1 MSDTAILDVA
11 VIGGGPAGLMAAEVL
26 SAAGRSVTV
35 FEKMPTFG
43 RKFLMAGRGGL
54 NLTHSEDFARLAQ
67 RYGAANA
74 ALRPML
80 EAFTPSDL
88 IAWAQGLGQATFVGS
103 SGRVFPTALKASPL
117 LRAWLARLEGQGV
130 ALRTRAEW
138 RGWDTDGAL
147 VFQTREGSE
156 TVRARA
162 TILALGGASWAKL
175 GSDGAW
181 TPLLEARG
189 AAVAP
194 FAAANSGLDVAWS
207 GVFKDRFAGEPL
219 KNIGLRLG
227 EAAARGDAMI
237 AGYGLEGGAV
247 YALGAAPR
255 AAIAAT
261 GRAVVE
267 IDLRP
272 DLSREGL
279 AARLSKP
286 RNGQSLANW
295 LRKAAHLS
303 PVEVNLLREAH
314 GLDLPLDPLALADAI
329 KAAPIV
335 LTGVQP
341 LDRAISSA
349 GGLTL
354 DSLDGLELQA
364 VPGVFVAGEML
375 DWEAPTGG
383 YLLQA
388 CFATGVAAAR
398 QVLER
403 LS

>member
-1 MSDTAILDVA
+1 MRFATLTRQPDDPLLRIIGQHAADPRPDKIDLGVGVFRDEAGHTPVMTAVKAAEARLLAEQSSKSYLGPEGDIGFVRALA
-11 VIGGGPAGLMAAEVL
+11 GLVIGDTVAAERIVGLQTPGGTGALRLAAEVL
-26 SAAGRSVTV
+26 AQSGARVTV
-35 FEKMPTFG
+35 YDAMPSAG

-138 RGWDTDGAL
+138 RGWDKDGAL
-147 VFQTREGSE
+147 VFQTLEGSE
-156 TVRARA
+156 TVRPRA

-181 TPLLEARG
+181 APLLEARG

-261 GRAVVE
+261 G
-267 IDLRP
+267 
-272 DLSREGL
+272 
-279 AARLSKP
+279 
-286 RNGQSLANW
+286 W
-295 LRKAAHLS
+295 
-303 PVEVNLLREAH
+303 
-314 GLDLPLDPLALADAI
+314 
-329 KAAPIV
+329 PIV
-335 LTGVQP
+335 LATNGTV
-341 LDRAISSA
+341 REARGFTSS
-349 GGLTL
+349 T
-354 DSLDGLELQA
+354 
-364 VPGVFVAGEML
+364 
-375 DWEAPTGG
+375 
-383 YLLQA
+383 
-388 CFATGVAAAR
+388 
-398 QVLER
+398 
-403 LS
+403 